1 MILCDIGNTYFHF
14 YDRRSIWKVLPQK
27 LDKKLLNSQIY
38 YISVCKKHEEK
49 LLSLDRSARNIERFV
64 QIDTLY
70 AGMGVDRKAACL
82 GISDG
87 VIVDAGSAITI
98 DVMQEGMH
106 LGGCILPGLFSYLK
120 AFEEISP
127 ILGKNFNFSI
137 NLRDLPQNTQD
148 AVSFGVFRGL
158 KALIDSMAKS
168 KKIFF
173 TGGDGKFISKFFD
186 NSIYDEMLVFRGMEK
201 ALELMNQGIVR

>member
-14 YDRRSIWKVLPQK
+14 YDRRTVWKVLPSK
-27 LDKKLLNSQIY
+27 ISKKFLDSQIY
-38 YISVCKKHEEK
+38 YISVCRKNEEL
-49 LLSLDRSARNIERFV
+49 LLSLDPSARNIEKFI

-70 AGMGVDRKAACL
+70 TNMGVDRRAACL
-82 GISDG
+82 SLSDG

-120 AFEEISP
+120 SFEAISP
-127 ILGKNFNFSI
+127 VLGQKFNFSI

-148 AVSFGVFRGL
+148 AVSFGVFKGL
-158 KALIDSMAKS
+158 KTLIDSMAKN

-173 TGGDGKFISKFFD
+173 TGGDGKFLSKFFD
-186 NSIYDEMLVFRGMEK
+186 NSIYDEMLIFRGMERALDFMKKK
-201 ALELMNQGIVR
+201 AVE